1 MQPYI
6 LYFHC
11 VSLHAWQEM
20 AENGGGGQPTVKA
33 RFNFK
38 QNNEDELSF
47 SKGDLIVV
55 TRQEEGGWWEGT
67 LNGKTGWFPSNYVR
81 EIKPCGELG
90 RGRCP
95 IDPLSGLCVRPVL
108 ASGFGVALERQQ
120 RSHMLFIRCR
130 ETSVSKGNSA
140 DQELLQCGKFFFKKM
155 LSVDLTTDIVEWIQ
169 VQWEDL

>member
-1 MQPYI
+1 
-6 LYFHC
+6 
-11 VSLHAWQEM
+11 M

-47 SKGDLIVV
+47 SKGDMIVV

-90 RGRCP
+90 RGQCSIGLLLALR
-95 IDPLSGLCVRPVL
+95 LKEVLCVRLVF
-108 ASGFGVALERQQ
+108 ASGFGVAL
-120 RSHMLFIRCR
+120 
-130 ETSVSKGNSA
+130 
-140 DQELLQCGKFFFKKM
+140 D
-155 LSVDLTTDIVEWIQ
+155 
-169 VQWEDL
+169 

>member
-1 MQPYI
+1 
-6 LYFHC
+6 
-11 VSLHAWQEM
+11 M
-20 AENGGGGQPTVKA
+20 AENGGGGQLTVKA

-47 SKGDLIVV
+47 SKGDMIVV

-81 EIKPCGELG
+81 EIKPCGELSQ
-90 RGRCP
+90 RRRS
-95 IDPLSGLCVRPVL
+95 IDLLLELCARLVF

-120 RSHMLFIRCR
+120 RSHMLFTRCR

-140 DQELLQCGKFFFKKM
+140 DQELLQCGKEKKNAFCWSHYRLQTRILLNGFRFRVRIFK
-155 LSVDLTTDIVEWIQ
+155 L
-169 VQWEDL
+169 